1 MVSGCI
7 FCQSFLSLQ
16 CKLKVIWL
24 IAEDEGHHENEFQY
38 SLKCVNHQFWRKALS
53 MNDKIINSLAICSL
67 YKIKRDKCNYRLY
80 MMSLIMQYI
89 QSKMKN
95 KLFDVLMRIYTLV
108 LLHFIFKWWRNTD
121 IEDIQIIIDM

>member
-1 MVSGCI
+1 
-7 FCQSFLSLQ
+7 
-16 CKLKVIWL
+16 
-24 IAEDEGHHENEFQY
+24 
-38 SLKCVNHQFWRKALS
+38 

-95 KLFDVLMRIYTLV
+95 KLFDVLMRIYTVV
-108 LLHFIFKWWRNTD
+108 LLQFIFKW
-121 IEDIQIIIDM
+121 